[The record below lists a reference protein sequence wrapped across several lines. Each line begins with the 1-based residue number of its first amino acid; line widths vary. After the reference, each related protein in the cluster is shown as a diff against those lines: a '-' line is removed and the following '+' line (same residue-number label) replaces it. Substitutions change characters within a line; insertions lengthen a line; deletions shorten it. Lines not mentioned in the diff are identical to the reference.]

1 MLKFLLC
8 ALMFS
13 LCVGCAYWLTRRYKK
28 RKDFFY
34 NLDLFN
40 ERLVNEVSY
49 TKIPLP
55 AFAEKYEFTGDFKKM
70 LTDKKDDFQ
79 AEKYDFEYLSEDEK
93 KFLCD
98 YFRMVGGSDAA
109 SQKTYLSALRKEIEE
124 RRRTSED
131 IYKKYFALYLK
142 LGFLAGLVLVI
153 LIV

>member
-79 AEKYDFEYLSEDEK
+79 AEKYGHTANL
-93 KFLCD
+93 
-98 YFRMVGGSDAA
+98 
-109 SQKTYLSALRKEIEE
+109 
-124 RRRTSED
+124 
-131 IYKKYFALYLK
+131 LK
-142 LGFLAGLVLVI
+142 SNRPQFHETGTWPHAHVHCKI
-153 LIV
+153 RS